1 MRLLHT
7 NIKRSMRTCAAALLA
22 IGLLAA
28 CSHKQIDQPAKL
40 APIKST
46 LRVHTIWTASVGG
59 FHPFGLWEGQ
69 TAELLLGLGLTVHG
83 NRLFAA
89 GHDGSVAAFNL
100 RSGRE
105 LWHVDAHAPLGGGP
119 AVHGNLLV
127 VGATN
132 GQVIAFDAAN
142 GKRLWGVRLPAA
154 VISAPA
160 VSARL
165 VAVRT
170 IDGILHALSSKNGHE
185 LWEKPQ
191 DIPSL
196 TLRGA
201 AVPVITHGL
210 VVSGFPNGKVL
221 AVNATDGSTRWLATV
236 SNPTG
241 RTAIARL
248 ADLDG
253 PVAVAGKNVYA
264 VGYHGTVDMLS
275 LKNGHPWWT
284 HKASSFRGVTLGQH
298 AVYIS
303 TADRAVEALNR
314 KNGALIWRQ
323 AALRYRA
330 VTQPAVSS
338 DGVIV
343 ADYQGY
349 VSWMNKRT
357 GAFEARRGT
366 GGVRVSNPP
375 VVVGNEVIV
384 INDLG
389 AITAFR
395 VSPK

>member
-7 NIKRSMRTCAAALLA
+7 NIKRSMRTGAAALLA
-22 IGLLAA
+22 VGLLAA

-46 LRVHTIWTASVGG
+46 LRVRTIWTASVGG

-69 TAELLLGLGLTVHG
+69 TAELRLGLGLTVHG

-89 GHDGSVAAFNL
+89 GHDGVIAAFNV

-105 LWHVDAHAPLGGGP
+105 LWRVDAHAPLGGGP
-119 AVHGNLLV
+119 AVHGTLLV
-127 VGATN
+127 VGATD
-132 GQVIAFDAAN
+132 GQVIAFDAAT

-160 VSARL
+160 VSAHR
-165 VAVRT
+165 VAVCT
-170 IDGILHALSSKNGHE
+170 IDGILHVLSSKNGHE

-201 AVPVITHGL
+201 AVPVVTHGL
-210 VVSGFPNGKVL
+210 VISGFPNGKVL
-221 AVNATDGSTRWLATV
+221 AVDASDGATKWLATV

-241 RTAIARL
+241 RSAIARL

-253 PVAVAGKNVYA
+253 PVAVAGKNVYV

-284 HKASSFRGVTLGQH
+284 HKASSFRGVTLGRH
-298 AVYIS
+298 ALYIS
-303 TADRAVEALNR
+303 TADGAVEALNR

-330 VTQPAVSS
+330 VTRPALSS

-389 AITAFR
+389 AITALR
-395 VSPK
+395 VTPK